1 MSLLIN
7 LPCSVA
13 IKLCFVCVSYL
24 CSERCNNIDSSNK
37 GLSSV
42 LFLNLKDV
50 NFVLCEGDVV
60 IVEDD
65 DKNAAGKGRNL
76 QVLRDIGNVVR
87 RNHPKNN
94 DPAKRA
100 LMCTTR

>member
-1 MSLLIN
+1 MNLRVLFLNFICINMNLLF
-7 LPCSVA
+7 LG
-13 IKLCFVCVSYL
+13 F
-24 CSERCNNIDSSNK
+24 E
-37 GLSSV
+37 SSV